1 MQNHYS
7 TRTMKHGLCLMVI
20 GLITGFFLIFSM
32 LGGASLNP
40 IPGFIAF
47 DFPGTEKG
55 WRVVHVGALMNGI
68 MALSIGAAMRFFF
81 LSDVKARWVSLGTLV
96 AIWGN
101 LCFYLFGMFAPNHG
115 LTLQDN
121 RLGEASIA
129 GALAFA
135 PALLGA
141 LTLIWALL
149 VVLRAEPR
157 DGVAA
162 PGVGG

>member
-32 LGGASLNP
+32 LGGISLNP
-40 IPGFIAF
+40 IPAFIEL
-47 DFPGTEKG
+47 DFPGSEKG

-68 MALSIGAAMRFFF
+68 MALAIGAAMRFFY
-81 LSDVKARWVSLGTLV
+81 LTDAKARWVSLGTLI

-101 LCFYLFGMFAPNHG
+101 LSFYLFGMFAPNHG

-121 RLGEASIA
+121 RLGEANLA

-141 LTLIWALL
+141 ITLIWALL
-149 VVLRAEPR
+149 VVLRSEPR
-157 DGVAA
+157 DA
-162 PGVGG
+162 PASTGMGG

>member
-1 MQNHYS
+1 MQNYYS
-7 TRTMKHGLCLMVI
+7 TRTMKHGLSVMVV
-20 GLITGFFLIFSM
+20 GLVSGFFLIFAM

-40 IPGFIAF
+40 IPAFIAF
-47 DFPGTEKG
+47 DFPGTAQG

-68 MALSIGAAMRFFF
+68 MALGIGVSMRFFY
-81 LSDVKARWVSLGTLV
+81 LSDAKARWVSIGTLI

-101 LCFYLFGMFAPNHG
+101 LSFYVFGMFAPNHG

-121 RLGEASIA
+121 RLGEASLA

-141 LTLIWALL
+141 ITLIWALL
-149 VVLRAEPR
+149 VVLRSEPR
-157 DGVAA
+157 DASPSGVE
-162 PGVGG
+162 G

>member
-1 MQNHYS
+1 MQNFYS
-7 TRTMKHGLCLMVI
+7 SRTMKHGLLLMVV
-20 GLITGFFLIFSM
+20 GLVTGFFLIFAM

-47 DFPGTEKG
+47 DLPGTEKG

-68 MALSIGAAMRFFF
+68 MALAIGVSMRFFY
-81 LSDVKARWVSLGTLV
+81 LSDAKARLVSLGTLL

-141 LTLIWALL
+141 VALIWALL

-157 DGVAA
+157 DAASSQVA
-162 PGVGG
+162 GG